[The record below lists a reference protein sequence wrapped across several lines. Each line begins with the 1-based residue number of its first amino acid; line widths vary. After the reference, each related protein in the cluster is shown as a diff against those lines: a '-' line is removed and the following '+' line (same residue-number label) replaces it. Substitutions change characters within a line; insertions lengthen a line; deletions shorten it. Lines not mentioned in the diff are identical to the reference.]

1 MEWGEFVK
9 PIIEGLLFLAGE
21 DGVSFE
27 QIKSVVE
34 LKDEE
39 LANLLKEMVTDYE
52 KTDRGIRMEIL
63 GKKFKLVTKK
73 EHKDYYKKFF
83 CSSESGFL
91 SQSALETLAIIA
103 YNQPIT
109 RVRVDEI
116 RGVSS
121 SHIMRK
127 LLSLELIYEVGRSD
141 LPGRPIL
148 YSVTDRFLDH
158 FGLSSIDDLPV
169 LEVVSEE
176 KEDTDLFQSKYHEE
190 DSNVTNS

>member
-21 DGVSFE
+21 EGVSFE

-52 KTDRGIRMEIL
+52 KSDRGIRMEIL

-190 DSNVTNS
+190 DSDVTNS

>member
-1 MEWGEFVK
+1 MEWGELMK

-21 DGVSFE
+21 EGVSFE

-52 KTDRGIRMEIL
+52 KSDRGIRMEIL
-63 GKKFKLVTKK
+63 GRKFKLVTKK

-127 LLSLELIYEVGRSD
+127 LLGLELIYEVGRSD

-169 LEVVSEE
+169 LEVASEE
-176 KEDTDLFQSKYHEE
+176 KEDTDLFQSKYHES
-190 DSNVTNS
+190 DIDVSNS

>member
-21 DGVSFE
+21 EGVSFE

-39 LANLLKEMVTDYE
+39 LANLLKEIVTDYE
-52 KTDRGIRMEIL
+52 KSDRGIRMEIL

-190 DSNVTNS
+190 DSDVTNS

>member
-21 DGVSFE
+21 EGVSFE

-39 LANLLKEMVTDYE
+39 LANLLKEIVTDYE
-52 KTDRGIRMEIL
+52 KSDRGIRMEIL

-121 SHIMRK
+121 SHIVRK

-190 DSNVTNS
+190 DSDVTNS

>member
-1 MEWGEFVK
+1 MK
-9 PIIEGLLFLAGE
+9 PVIEGLLFLAGE

-34 LKDEE
+34 LKDED
-39 LANLLKEMVTDYE
+39 LARLLKEMVTEYE
-52 KTDRGIRMEIL
+52 SSDRGIRMEIL

-121 SHIMRK
+121 SHIVRR
-127 LLSLELIYEVGRSD
+127 LLGFELIHEVGRSD

-169 LEVVSEE
+169 LEVVSED
-176 KEDTDLFQSKYHEE
+176 KEDTDLFLSKYHEE
-190 DSNVTNS
+190 DTDVTNN